1 MRNLVSLV
9 IEYNVLNKDKKVRGA
24 FPFLSFAKIEEGTR
38 GQSTTLEFELP
49 TPILEAVKN
58 PQMYVK
64 LDLLILRG
72 LNSKY
77 SSALYESLKDYQN
90 LKKIRIEID
99 NLRKLMGV

>member
-1 MRNLVSLV
+1 
-9 IEYNVLNKDKKVRGA
+9 
-24 FPFLSFAKIEEGTR
+24 
-38 GQSTTLEFELP
+38 LEFEFP

-77 SSALYESLKDYQN
+77 SSALYESLKDYQK

-99 NLRKLMGV
+99 RLRKLMGV